1 MTATL
6 PIKRYKT
13 GKIREKNY
21 SIILDAAEALFAI
34 NGFKGTSM
42 MRIAE
47 QAELPKANIHYY
59 FKSKHLLYTA
69 VLERIINTWNQGL
82 ESITVDDDPAEILE
96 RYIYDKVYLACTQP
110 LPSKL
115 FATEIIAGAPYLK
128 DYIKDDMRLWIR
140 EKTAVFDAWIDAGKM
155 KPINPTRLIFMIWAS
170 TQHYADFESQVL
182 LITNRGEYDEH
193 EIKDIQA
200 FISEIILSSCGLNK

>member
-59 FKSKHLLYTA
+59 FKSKHFL
-69 VLERIINTWNQGL
+69 
-82 ESITVDDDPAEILE
+82 
-96 RYIYDKVYLACTQP
+96 P
-110 LPSKL
+110 LPPSDI
-115 FATEIIAGAPYLK
+115 FDYL
-128 DYIKDDMRLWIR
+128 
-140 EKTAVFDAWIDAGKM
+140 E
-155 KPINPTRLIFMIWAS
+155 N
-170 TQHYADFESQVL
+170 
-182 LITNRGEYDEH
+182 
-193 EIKDIQA
+193 
-200 FISEIILSSCGLNK
+200 